1 MALILNHFYSSAL
14 TECNSM
20 TVIATVETWPDRK
33 FPVLWLLPPVG
44 MDHTAWQRHTW
55 IEEMAEKKGILV
67 VMPDMKLS
75 YGLDM
80 KYGFAYE
87 KMLTQELPELIAD
100 YFPVDLNN
108 QMIIGVKEGGYA
120 ALRAAFRH
128 PKQYQMAASY
138 SCGSL
143 TEERVPEELH
153 KQVENAFGTWKLEEL
168 RGTEYDLNTL
178 FENLPLEKHGEISLK
193 ICLEYSKEDTY
204 AASAGILAEKLK
216 HSPVVKQR
224 IRVSEHEMNWKQWMD
239 ALEREEIG

>member
-1 MALILNHFYSSAL
+1 MARQKISGIMAASAGWNGSY
-14 TECNSM
+14 CM
-20 TVIATVETWPDRK
+20 AATYLDRRN
-33 FPVLWLLPPVG
+33 G
-44 MDHTAWQRHTW
+44 R
-55 IEEMAEKKGILV
+55 EKKGILV

-87 KMLTQELPELIAD
+87 KTLTQELPELIAD

-128 PKQYQMAASY
+128 PEQYQMAASY

-153 KQVENAFGTWKLEEL
+153 KQVRECIRNLE
-168 RGTEYDLNTL
+168 
-178 FENLPLEKHGEISLK
+178 
-193 ICLEYSKEDTY
+193 
-204 AASAGILAEKLK
+204 AGRT
-216 HSPVVKQR
+216 PGYR
-224 IRVSEHEMNWKQWMD
+224 I
-239 ALEREEIG
+239 